1 VDQFSN
7 PSNLI
12 ASTEMDETITIKL
25 HIMQMTQTTFL
36 KLKPKLFLILVV
48 ITLDQA
54 WPSYFLSMLCIYDE
68 EGLLGTIEAFQVV
81 CLY

>member
-1 VDQFSN
+1 
-7 PSNLI
+7 
-12 ASTEMDETITIKL
+12 
-25 HIMQMTQTTFL
+25 MQMTQTTFL

-68 EGLLGTIEAFQVV
+68 EGLLGTIETFQVV
-81 CLY
+81 CLYLIVNK